1 MIENHHKA
9 DKNEKFTVNS
19 VTMSVPIT
27 SVGGVRV
34 ITLTESAQAKI
45 QEILASKGQE
55 GFAVRLRIKGRT
67 TDAFLYEFRSVEEAT
82 RLENDVV
89 VDGDDFHLFIDADS
103 ADLLNG
109 ATIDFGG
116 LGAGGFKIDNPNPV
130 WVDEIAKRVSDVIH
144 NQINPAV
151 AMHSGEITLV
161 DVRDNT
167 VYIRMQGGCQG
178 CGMAGV
184 TLRQGIEKQ
193 IRQQVPEIKGIVDVT
208 MHDQGESPYY
218 APDQAGASPVVTG
231 QK

>member
-1 MIENHHKA
+1 M
-9 DKNEKFTVNS
+9 VN
-19 VTMSVPIT
+19 
-27 SVGGVRV
+27 
-34 ITLTESAQAKI
+34 LTESAQAKI

-82 RLENDVV
+82 RREDDVV
-89 VDGDDFHLFIDADS
+89 VDGYDFHLFIDAES
-103 ADLLNG
+103 ARLLEG

-130 WVDEIAKRVSDVIH
+130 WEDDTARRVAEVIH
-144 NQINPAV
+144 KQINPAV

-178 CGMAGV
+178 CGLAGI
-184 TLRQGIEKQ
+184 TLREGIEKQ
-193 IRQQVPEIKGIVDVT
+193 IRQQVPEIAGIVDIT
-208 MHDQGESPYY
+208 KHEQGENPYY
-218 APDQAGASPVVTG
+218 APDQAGTSPVAPEHP
-231 QK
+231 